1 MERRPAWD
9 ALSLMPP
16 AEPHPNLRP
25 VKERLAFGTPR
36 RRLTEVLGAE
46 KY

>member
-1 MERRPAWD
+1 MARE

-16 AEPHPNLRP
+16 AELPGKPHPNLRP

-36 RRLTEVLGAE
+36 RRLTEIDGAE